1 MGICFILL
9 TLTNSKILLIDVNQI
24 NRVYIRGG
32 SSYIVGTMNKV
43 KETPQQIFNKIL
55 ECKNEKF

>member
-1 MGICFILL
+1 MKICFIWL
-9 TLTNSKILLIDVNQI
+9 TLINDNVLLIDVNSV
-24 NRVYIRGG
+24 NSVYVKNGNYFIT
-32 SSYIVGTMNKV
+32 GTRNYV